1 MPARRSRSQILRLF
15 ADLYGQRYP
24 GPANALRRT
33 RPIARTPSTPG
44 QMFINGVAQLAPG
57 NGAGGS
63 ANRVFET
70 IWDGNGV
77 DTYDLSNY
85 TTAVAINLNPGAS
98 SITSSTQLAHLGNGH

>member
-1 MPARRSRSQILRLF
+1 
-15 ADLYGQRYP
+15 
-24 GPANALRRT
+24 
-33 RPIARTPSTPG
+33 
-44 QMFINGVAQLAPG
+44 MFINGVAQLAPG